1 MNTILVLNPNTSE
14 AMTEDIAKSAEQA
27 ASPQTET
34 IVTNPDIG
42 PESLESY
49 YEYHLAAIAML
60 ETIADY
66 RGEVDGVVIA
76 CYGDPG
82 LYPLKEV
89 FDVPVVGVAEASLAT
104 ATLLGHR
111 FSILVALP
119 RAIPMME
126 NMVHWYGLSNRLA
139 SVESTNLSVLEL
151 EEDKDETVDAL
162 SRAGERAKDA
172 GAEVLI
178 LGCSGMAGLQKRVAE
193 RTAVPVIDPV
203 ENAVKMVGLLAEQG
217 LVQSEAGLY
226 QTPPKKDIR
235 GDMPGD
241 LSR

>member
-14 AMTEDIAKSAEQA
+14 AMTETSQNQQSKQHLPKQKQSSRIQISVRNHSNHITSTI
-27 ASPQTET
+27 SPPSRCSKRLL
-34 IVTNPDIG
+34 IIG
-42 PESLESY
+42 EKF
-49 YEYHLAAIAML
+49 
-60 ETIADY
+60 
-66 RGEVDGVVIA
+66 DGVVIA